1 MRAPLYK
8 IQTDF
13 DILVQQSP
21 LIATVDSRSNVFQ
34 GSDLNLPL
42 EPKNAVAIPR
52 LSRKNKAGK
61 ANDADMNLRPMISL
75 CSADRI
81 LALI

>member
-42 EPKNAVAIPR
+42 EPKNAVAI
-52 LSRKNKAGK
+52 S
-61 ANDADMNLRPMISL
+61 
-75 CSADRI
+75 
-81 LALI
+81 